1 MNCIHKEN
9 KMTIRK
15 NRYFML
21 KELLH
26 VASECGKSVDP
37 IKVAQLLIVPKYK
50 LVVEIFDENTKGD

>member
-1 MNCIHKEN
+1 
-9 KMTIRK
+9 MTIRK